1 MAVAEEIDVTETS
14 DANLQGQASLGEVFL
29 AARTAK
35 ELTQQD
41 VSNSLRI
48 SVKQIDALETNTF
61 SALPDAMITRGFIR
75 NYARLLGL
83 DAEPLLA
90 GYRAHMPGELP
101 NSLVVQTSMQQV
113 KLTKDSRPW
122 LSYILGSILVL
133 LFLLAWFF
141 YMDYIPKLANAPMEK
156 APAVSDGSVPSV
168 ESTSLSLP
176 EIALPAA
183 ERQADS
189 ADVVVNDVDTNG
201 THANVTEV
209 ATSSAQANVNFP
221 PETKKERDSVG
232 EQRNQLPPNTM
243 ADLSVK
249 KVSMSFSEQTWVSV
263 TDKSGQVVFEK
274 VLPAGGTDSFDGVP
288 PFNLVIGN
296 AKATKLVFLGQPVD
310 LAAHTKNNIA
320 RVRLE

>member
-122 LSYILGSILVL
+122 L
-133 LFLLAWFF
+133 
-141 YMDYIPKLANAPMEK
+141 
-156 APAVSDGSVPSV
+156 
-168 ESTSLSLP
+168 
-176 EIALPAA
+176 
-183 ERQADS
+183 
-189 ADVVVNDVDTNG
+189 
-201 THANVTEV
+201 
-209 ATSSAQANVNFP
+209 
-221 PETKKERDSVG
+221 
-232 EQRNQLPPNTM
+232 
-243 ADLSVK
+243 
-249 KVSMSFSEQTWVSV
+249 
-263 TDKSGQVVFEK
+263 
-274 VLPAGGTDSFDGVP
+274 
-288 PFNLVIGN
+288 
-296 AKATKLVFLGQPVD
+296 
-310 LAAHTKNNIA
+310 
-320 RVRLE
+320 

>member
-1 MAVAEEIDVTETS
+1 MAVKEEV
-14 DANLQGQASLGEVFL
+14 DATAASEVNLQESASLGEVLL
-29 AARTAK
+29 AARIAK
-35 ELTQQD
+35 QLTQQD
-41 VSNSLRI
+41 VSNSLRF
-48 SVKQIDALETNTF
+48 SLKQIDALETNTF

-90 GYRAHMPGELP
+90 VYRAHIPAEQP
-101 NSLVVQTSMQQV
+101 NPLVVQSSMQQV
-113 KLTKDSRPW
+113 KLTKDSKPW

-141 YMDYIPKLANAPMEK
+141 YMDYMPKLTDTPIEK
-156 APAVSDGSVPSV
+156 AVPASEVTMPTI
-168 ESTSLSLP
+168 ESTPLPLP

-183 ERQADS
+183 ERQADDG
-189 ADVVVNDVDTNG
+189 AVNELDASN
-201 THANVTEV
+201 ANVTATDV
-209 ATSSAQANVNFP
+209 ATNTAQANVNFP
-221 PETKKERDSVG
+221 PETKKEAELAGV
-232 EQRNQLPPNTM
+232 QRNALPPNTM
-243 ADLSVK
+243 ADLTVK
-249 KVSMSFSEQTWVSV
+249 TVNMSFSEETWVSV

-274 VLPAGGTDSFDGVP
+274 TLPAGSAESVEGMP

-310 LAAHTKNNIA
+310 LAAHAKNNVA

>member
-1 MAVAEEIDVTETS
+1 MALVEEIDVTAAS
-14 DANLQGQASLGEVFL
+14 DANLQGPATLGEVLL
-29 AARTAK
+29 AARIAK
-35 ELTQQD
+35 QLTQQD
-41 VSNSLRI
+41 VSNSLRF
-48 SVKQIDALETNTF
+48 SLKQIDALETNTF

-90 GYRAHMPGELP
+90 VYRAHVPAEQL
-101 NSLVVQTSMQQV
+101 NSLIVQSSMQQV
-113 KLTKDSRPW
+113 KLTKDSKPW

-141 YMDYIPKLANAPMEK
+141 YMDYMPKLTNAPIEK
-156 APAVSDGSVPSV
+156 EVPASEVTTPTI
-168 ESTSLSLP
+168 ESTSLPLP

-183 ERQADS
+183 ERQANGIDGG
-189 ADVVVNDVDTNG
+189 VNELGVS
-201 THANVTEV
+201 HANVTVADV
-209 ATSSAQANVNFP
+209 ATSTAQANVNFP
-221 PETKKERDSVG
+221 LETKKETELAGV
-232 EQRNQLPPNTM
+232 QRNQLPPNTM
-243 ADLSVK
+243 ADLTVK
-249 KVSMSFSEQTWVSV
+249 TVNLSFSEETWVSV

-274 VLPAGGTDSFDGVP
+274 TLPAGSAESVEGMP

-310 LAAHTKNNIA
+310 LAAHAKNNVA